1 METNDFVELKV
12 SITFI
17 IPMFVSEKI
26 ESKEIV
32 KQYKELLQISY
43 QTLSNKDKILIRSAF
58 DTAVNAHRNQR
69 RKSGEP
75 YVYHP
80 ISVAKIV
87 AHEIGLDATSIAAAL
102 LHDVVED
109 TEYSF
114 EDIEKLFGS
123 DVMRIVEGLTKIS
136 KLSKESNV
144 SLQAENF
151 RKLLITLNDDIR
163 VIIIKIADRLHN
175 MQTLDAMPEYKQIR
189 IASETL
195 YIYAPLS
202 HRIGL
207 YNIKTELEDL
217 SFKYTEADRYETIKN
232 KIEESKEEQDQY
244 INSFSE
250 IIQFALA
257 KEKLKYQIKGRSK
270 SIFSINRKM
279 TIQNIPF
286 ENVFDKFAIRI
297 IYKSTHRNEK
307 FLAWKIYSIITD
319 HFTPN
324 PTRLRDWITAP
335 KSNGYEALHITVM
348 GPNNKWVEVQIRS
361 ERMNEIAEKGYAAH
375 HKYKQGQQKDIGIES
390 WLDKLQEVLENQNEN
405 PVDFVENFKL
415 NLYAKEIFVF
425 TPTGDIKSL
434 PKGATALDFAFSI
447 HTEIGMKTRGA
458 RVNGKLVPLS
468 RMLKSGESIEIITSE
483 NIKPTAN
490 WLDFVKTSRA
500 KSKIKSSLNDEKKRI
515 ADDGRETLRRKL
527 KQLKITLKDKIVSQM
542 LRYFNLNNSLD
553 LYYRVGLGTI
563 DNKQLK
569 DFSTKYNS
577 SFLNFFKKRIRKQTI
592 PHKKEGKDQITQRFD
607 TLVFGKEMET
617 LKHSLSNCCN
627 PIAGDQVFGYISVN
641 EGIKVHKKDC
651 PNSLSL
657 QSNFAYRIIKA
668 KWVDSSSDEFTA
680 ILKLSG
686 IDNMGIVSEVTKSIT
701 GDMSI
706 NINKLSFDSEDGI
719 FTGLI
724 SVNVKNKTILNRL
737 INRILKVKGVDKVIR
752 E

>member
-1 METNDFVELKV
+1 MIV
-12 SITFI
+12 SD
-17 IPMFVSEKI
+17 KI
-26 ESKEIV
+26 ENKEIA

-43 QTLSNKDKILIRSAF
+43 QTLSDEDKILIRSAF
-58 DTAVNAHRNQR
+58 DTAVDAHRNQR
-69 RKSGEP
+69 RKSGEL
-75 YVYHP
+75 YVFHP

-87 AHEIGLDATSIAAAL
+87 AQQIGLDATSIAAAL

-151 RKLLITLNDDIR
+151 RKLLLTLSDDIR

-175 MQTLDAMPEYKQIR
+175 MQTLDSIPEYKQIK

-217 SFKYTEADRYETIKN
+217 SFKYTESERYEYIKN
-232 KIEESKEEQDQY
+232 KIEGSREEQDEY
-244 INSFSE
+244 IKSFSD

-279 TIQNIPF
+279 IVQNIPF
-286 ENVFDKFAIRI
+286 KNVFDKFAIRI
-297 IYKSTHRNEK
+297 IYKATHRNEK

-319 HFTPN
+319 YFTPN

-348 GPNNKWVEVQIRS
+348 GPNNKWIEVQIRS

-375 HKYKQGQQKDIGIES
+375 HKYKQGEQKDIGIDS
-390 WLDKLQEVLENQNEN
+390 WLDKLQEVLENNNEN

-425 TPTGDIKSL
+425 TPTGEIKSL

-447 HTEIGMKTRGA
+447 HTEVGMKTRGA

-468 RMLKSGESIEIITSE
+468 RTLKSGENVEVITSE

-490 WLDFVKTSRA
+490 WLDFVQTSRA
-500 KSKIKSSLNDEKKRI
+500 KSKIKSSLNEEKKRI
-515 ADDGRETLRRKL
+515 AEDGRETLRRKL
-527 KQLKITLKDKIVSQM
+527 KQLKITLNDKTIGHM

-553 LYYRVGLGTI
+553 LFYRIGLGTI
-563 DNKQLK
+563 NNKQLK
-569 DFSTKYNS
+569 DFSTEFNS
-577 SFLNFFKKRIRKQTI
+577 SFLNFFKKRIRKQSPVI
-592 PHKKEGKDQITQRFD
+592 KQDKKDQITQRFD
-607 TLVFGKEMET
+607 TLVFGKEKEN
-617 LKHSLSNCCN
+617 LKHTLSPCCN
-627 PIAGDQVFGYISVN
+627 PIAGDPAFGFITIN

-651 PNSLSL
+651 PNALSL

-686 IDNMGIVSEVTKSIT
+686 IDNIGIVSEVTQSISN
-701 GDMSI
+701 DMSV

-724 SVNVKNKTILNRL
+724 SVSVKNKTILNRL
-737 INRILKVKGVDKVIR
+737 INRILKVKGVDKVLR

>member
-1 METNDFVELKV
+1 M
-12 SITFI
+12 I
-17 IPMFVSEKI
+17 VSEKI
-26 ESKEIV
+26 ENKEIV

-43 QTLSNKDKILIRSAF
+43 QTLSNKDKTLIRSAF

-75 YVYHP
+75 YVFHP

-527 KQLKITLKDKIVSQM
+527 KQLKITLKHKIVRQM